1 MGITFKNTLRLSFYC
16 DALHRRIVSIENLI
30 IVITDRD
37 IKVKRFLFQRFPGQR
52 YRPKL
57 LSWRDVQQREE
68 ATTGV
73 AAIDAIIK
81 TNIQI
86 NIYQYM
92 YILRQI

>member
-52 YRPKL
+52 YRPK
-57 LSWRDVQQREE
+57 
-68 ATTGV
+68 
-73 AAIDAIIK
+73 
-81 TNIQI
+81 
-86 NIYQYM
+86 
-92 YILRQI
+92 